1 MFSYFSGRE
10 EAMIPEG
17 FTQQEWQEF
26 VRRGKELVQQDNNQA
41 WAWGDLA
48 NEIVPSIGT
57 TANTGGAL
65 EAFAEA
71 IGYEGEISTLRNR
84 RAVAAAYPLVIRITS
99 VPWSVH
105 QILMGLEDRAE
116 VIKSRDDWTAARARA
131 FIENRKAVEQTEAV
145 LQLEL
150 ATSIDEMDTE
160 VTRAVRKFTE
170 GRATLTLPIFE
181 ANKTHILERLHHV
194 RETVDLLISMV
205 EGTNES
211 MDDALER
218 MLSES

>member
-1 MFSYFSGRE
+1 
-10 EAMIPEG
+10 MIPEG
-17 FTQQEWQEF
+17 FTQPAWQEF

-41 WAWGDLA
+41 WAWGDLVHDKLPA
-48 NEIVPSIGT
+48 GKDGV
-57 TANTGGAL
+57 NTGHAL
-65 EAFAEA
+65 EQWAEE
-71 IGYEGEISTLRNR
+71 IGYEGELGTLRVR
-84 RAVAAAYPLVIRITS
+84 RAVSAAFSAVIRITA